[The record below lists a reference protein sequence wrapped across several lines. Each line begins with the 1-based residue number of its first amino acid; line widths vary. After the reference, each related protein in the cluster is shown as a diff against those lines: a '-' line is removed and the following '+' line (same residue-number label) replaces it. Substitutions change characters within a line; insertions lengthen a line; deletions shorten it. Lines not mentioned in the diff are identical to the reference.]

1 MKGSRS
7 SVTRAIGC
15 AVVITLAVLVSYTTA
30 EPKYSDWSA
39 PVNLGAV
46 INSTAEDSTPALSKN
61 GLSLYFHSARTGGFG
76 LTDLWVSQ
84 RNSEEEEW
92 GTPVN
97 LGEVV
102 NTSSDDLMPNLS
114 RDGHRLFFVS
124 RRPGSQTNAAGIAGF
139 DIWMSWRDHVHNDF
153 DWQPPVNLGVPINS
167 NTFDQNP
174 FFFDNDEVG
183 VPQLFFTKSVG
194 TQNDL
199 FVSNLMPD
207 GTFSVPLPVAD
218 LNSAANERGIS
229 IRFDGLEVFIMSTRT
244 GGAGGQDLWT
254 ATRESVSDP
263 WSVPTN
269 LGPLINTTG
278 TDAEPHISSDRETLY
293 FSSSRTGGFGGQ
305 DLYMVTRTKG
315 KPRP

>member
-1 MKGSRS
+1 MEKSRTS
-7 SVTRAIGC
+7 ITRGIGC
-15 AVVITLAVLVSYTTA
+15 LVVIAFVVLVSNTTA

-84 RNSEEEEW
+84 RNSEDEEW

-97 LGEVV
+97 LGEVI

-124 RRPGSQTNAAGIAGF
+124 RRPGSLTNAAGVPGF
-139 DIWMSWRDHVHNDF
+139 DIWMSWREHVHDDF
-153 DWQPPVNLGVPINS
+153 DWQPPVNLGVPVNS
-167 NTFDQNP
+167 TTFDQNP

-207 GTFSVPLPVAD
+207 GTFSAPLPVAD

-229 IRFDGLEVFIMSTRT
+229 IRFDGLEVFIMSTRA
-244 GGAGGQDLWT
+244 GGSGGQDLWT

-263 WSVPTN
+263 WSVLTN
-269 LGPLINTTG
+269 LGPLINTTA
-278 TDAEPHISSDRETLY
+278 TDGEPHISSDRETLY